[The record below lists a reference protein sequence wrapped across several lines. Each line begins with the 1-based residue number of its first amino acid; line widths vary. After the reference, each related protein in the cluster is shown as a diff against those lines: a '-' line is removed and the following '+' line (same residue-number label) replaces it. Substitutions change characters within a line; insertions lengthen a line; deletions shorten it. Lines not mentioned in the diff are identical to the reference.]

1 MCHREHCCGC
11 FRMDHGNRV
20 DVIATGVSLP
30 LWLSGGG
37 P

>member
-1 MCHREHCCGC
+1 
-11 FRMDHGNRV
+11 MDHGNRV